1 VIHHLP
7 PNGSVIQSVAFPP
20 HAKGSIMPRIDIPLD
35 PSLNSIVRP
44 PCAKCDGQMMFTGIV
59 SGPEGVDI
67 RTFECVSCD
76 SPSRPTRWAGSHSA
90 GSDANLTTVWV
101 RIPQRAVSSQSST
114 NHPRRCQK
122 NLWR

>member
-1 VIHHLP
+1 VIHHFP

-76 SPSRPTRWAGSHSA
+76 HLEKVAIKT
-90 GSDANLTTVWV
+90 DAMGWITF
-101 RIPQRAVSSQSST
+101 SG
-114 NHPRRCQK
+114 
-122 NLWR
+122 